1 MAETPKPQLPAS
13 NPIILFDGVC
23 NLCNASVQFIIRN
36 DPKSTFRF
44 ASLQSE
50 AGKTIL
56 NQFSVS
62 PEKLYSVLV
71 IHDGHLY
78 DRSRAALEIARR
90 LKGLWPLLYGFII
103 IPSFIRNF
111 IYDWISKNRYRWF
124 GVRNECMMPTPDMK
138 ARFIQ

>member
-1 MAETPKPQLPAS
+1 VEEAQKSQPKS

-44 ASLQSE
+44 ASLQSD
-50 AGKTIL
+50 AGKAIL
-56 NQFSVS
+56 NQFSVP

-71 IHDGHLY
+71 VYEGHLY

-90 LKGLWPLLYGFII
+90 LKGLWSLLYGFII
-103 IPSFIRNF
+103 IPPFIRNF
-111 IYDWISKNRYRWF
+111 IYDWISRNRYRWF
-124 GVRNECMMPTPDMK
+124 GVRQECMMPTPDMK